1 MTAGIDSSTF
11 SNLDKWKKGGWTDLE
26 GIKFYN
32 VKVFKDSNK
41 NAIKKKFYSRRKC
54 FNQAKYLVY
63 PL

>member
-1 MTAGIDSSTF
+1 M
-11 SNLDKWKKGGWTDLE
+11 E

-41 NAIKKKFYSRRKC
+41 NAIKKKSIIVEEY

>member
-41 NAIKKKFYSRRKC
+41 NAIKKKSIIVEESVLIKL
-54 FNQAKYLVY
+54 NT
-63 PL
+63 